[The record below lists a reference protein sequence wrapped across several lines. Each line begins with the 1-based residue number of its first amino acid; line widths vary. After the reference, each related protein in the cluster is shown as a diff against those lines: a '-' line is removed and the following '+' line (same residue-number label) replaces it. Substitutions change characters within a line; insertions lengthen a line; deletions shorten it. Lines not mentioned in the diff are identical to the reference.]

1 MKTGEFSMPH
11 LESVTCASL
20 RHDVWS
26 VSNAHCRSR
35 FQILAEAEPDLIC
48 RVLNLFAMQYLI
60 PQHVSVLQQEGMLMI
75 EAEVDG
81 MTWHRAQ
88 VIGEKMRNLIN
99 VCSVDLEPIGD
110 LHVLTEPVSLAVG

>member
-11 LESVTCASL
+11 LESVTCAPL

>member
-1 MKTGEFSMPH
+1 MPH
-11 LESVTCASL
+11 LESVTCAPL
-20 RHDVWS
+20 RPDAWS

-60 PQHVSVLQQEGMLMI
+60 PQQVSVLQQEGMLMI

-88 VIGEKMRNLIN
+88 VIGEKMRSLIN